1 MGSYLKATNFEQEE
15 ESFSY
20 AVQLASSTV
29 FSMALQTAVELG
41 IFDVIAKA
49 GEGAK
54 LSAKD
59 IAAQIGCENPE
70 AAAMLDRVLKLLSS
84 HSVLCCSVADESNS
98 HRLYSMGSV
107 SRFFALDADGVS
119 LGPLLILLQ
128 DKVFLESW

>member
-1 MGSYLKATNFEQEE
+1 
-15 ESFSY
+15 
-20 AVQLASSTV
+20 
-29 FSMALQTAVELG
+29 MALQTAVELG

-70 AAAMLDRVLKLLSS
+70 AAAMLDRVLKLLAS
-84 HSVLCCSVADESNS
+84 HSVLCCSVADESNFQ
-98 HRLYSMGSV
+98 RLYSMAPV

-119 LGPLLILLQ
+119 LGPLLIMLQ
-128 DKVFLESW
+128 DKVFQESW